1 MLYIKLFIEREKN
14 IGQSAP
20 ECPFKDTYCAEW
32 LLYIMSLTYGTHLCG
47 KCHTV
52 CAMSTPLC
60 HIANLVNTIRY
71 DIVYLTYTKELTCSQ
86 LSPSHRTNWKIKE
99 KELKINREASVWSV
113 PVVMKAVQ
121 GRRSIKVGMICWK
134 GRFQAWSERVEEWWM
149 MRAVTMVVAKPTK
162 PQSSDNT
169 KSLNNNYWKLQTYA
183 KLKQNHS
190 LLQVAFYA
198 IWQWNR
204 SDLF

>member
-47 KCHTV
+47 KRHTV

-121 GRRSIKVGMICWK
+121 GRRSIKVGRICWK
-134 GRFQAWSERVEEWWM
+134 GRLWAGSEDDDERDDNDRDELLIRWYGLSRLFTANSFDTTGNGICNFLLVLVPCTNTCNCI
-149 MRAVTMVVAKPTK
+149 VTHK
-162 PQSSDNT
+162 
-169 KSLNNNYWKLQTYA
+169 NY
-183 KLKQNHS
+183 
-190 LLQVAFYA
+190 
-198 IWQWNR
+198 
-204 SDLF
+204 